1 MVEVNTI
8 VKLLCEFVIFIG
20 AIRFYWYRHPFIQS
34 HTFAQPDRQ
43 TVNVHNCGAKEFSNK
58 VSFCIGNATKDE
70 ATNGWISSSSFSS
83 MLFQNY
89 QYHRSKLDTFVVASW
104 VGRPEKLKYFKLQI
118 PKRQMDDI

>member
-70 ATNGWISSSSFSS
+70 ATNGRR
-83 MLFQNY
+83 L
-89 QYHRSKLDTFVVASW
+89 RSLPCCFRIINITD
-104 VGRPEKLKYFKLQI
+104 LN
-118 PKRQMDDI
+118 